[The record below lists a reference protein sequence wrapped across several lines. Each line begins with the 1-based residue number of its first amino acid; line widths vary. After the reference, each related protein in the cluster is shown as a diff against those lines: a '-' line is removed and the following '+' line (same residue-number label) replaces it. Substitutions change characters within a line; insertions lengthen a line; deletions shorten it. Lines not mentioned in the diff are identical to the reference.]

1 LLKAGNLCYPGKM
14 LLLHTTHCFF
24 LSIFVRIL
32 NAPQLKYILVLFVV
46 LSFGSATLS
55 AYGQVERGGVPRS
68 FQFHE
73 SLKSQSLPVE
83 IAAPDM
89 LSIQKEDYDDAMYEK
104 SYRVGVEVPVSI
116 PILNSGQW
124 EDLPAG
130 GRIWRVTIIC
140 KGAQAIGLN
149 YNELRLP
156 PGADVFVYTQDQK
169 FVIGA
174 LTSAEVPQNQKF
186 ATRPLSGDA
195 IVLEYFEPDWV
206 KEQAIID
213 ISGIVYIYRGF
224 EAQDFEK
231 SKSVSSGICEVNVNC
246 SEGENWQKQKQGVV
260 KILTKVGS
268 RYYSCTGSLLNNTA
282 QDFKGLLLTASH
294 CSKDGSGGVSSFS
307 DYEQWIFYFNYEYS
321 GCVPSATSQ
330 STIVGVKKLAIG
342 ATSSDIGSDFLL
354 MQSLKNV
361 PAQYNAYY
369 CGWDAGNGNSAS
381 GACIHHPDGDVKKIS
396 TYNTLLK
403 SGTNLESSTPNTA
416 WLVTWTQTVNG
427 YGVTEGGSSGSPL
440 FDDEGLIIGTLTGGD
455 SGCAN
460 ETGVDMFGKVSYSWE
475 SNGTTADMQ
484 LKPWLDPGNIL
495 EAEGIFKMPGSFND
509 NLAVADF
516 SANTV
521 VIPIGGTINFQDLS
535 AGKPTKWHW
544 YFQGG
549 NPTEST
555 VQNPSGV
562 LFDRFGKMNVK
573 LVVSNIYNSDSIV
586 KEGFIDV
593 RAILSPNPCTGVI
606 NILPDNNNSNS
617 IGIDVFDLQG
627 KRYPNYPYSGSAS
640 GGYTIILPGSG
651 NFFFVKLIQGS
662 TVQIHKVIVV
672 RR

>member
-1 LLKAGNLCYPGKM
+1 
-14 LLLHTTHCFF
+14 
-24 LSIFVRIL
+24 
-32 NAPQLKYILVLFVV
+32 
-46 LSFGSATLS
+46 LS
-55 AYGQVERGGVPRS
+55 AFGQVERGGIPRS

-83 IAAPDM
+83 IAAPDL
-89 LSIQKEDYDDAMYEK
+89 LSIQKEDYDDAMHEK
-104 SYRVGVEVPVSI
+104 SYRVGVEVPVSVST
-116 PILNSGQW
+116 LNSGQW

-130 GRIWRVTIIC
+130 GRIWRVTLIC

-149 YNELRLP
+149 YDKIQLP
-156 PGADVFVYTQDQK
+156 AGTDVFVYTPDQK

-174 LTSAEVPQNQKF
+174 LTATEVPQNQKF

-195 IVLEYFEPDWV
+195 LVLEYYEPDWV
-206 KEQAIID
+206 KEQPIID
-213 ISGIVYIYRGF
+213 ISGLVYIYRGF
-224 EAQDFEK
+224 EAQDFENT
-231 SKSVSSGICEVNVNC
+231 KSVSSGICEVNVNC
-246 SEGENWQKQKQGVV
+246 SEGDNWQKQKQGVV

-268 RYYSCTGSLLNNTA
+268 RYYSCSGSLLNNTA

-294 CSKDGSGGVSSFS
+294 CSKDGSGGVSTVT
-307 DYEQWIFYFNYEYS
+307 DYEQWIFYFNYEYT
-321 GCVPSATSQ
+321 GCVSSATTQ

-342 ATSSDIGSDFLL
+342 ATSSNIGSDFLL
-354 MQSLKNV
+354 MQSLKSI

-369 CGWDAGNGNSAS
+369 CGWDAGSGNSAS
-381 GACIHHPDGDVKKIS
+381 GVCIHHPDGDVKKIS
-396 TYNTLLK
+396 TYNTLLG
-403 SGTNLESSTPNTA
+403 SGNWGSTPYTH
-416 WLVTWTQTVNG
+416 WLVSWAQTVNG
-427 YGVTEGGSSGSPL
+427 FGVTEGGSSGSPL
-440 FDDEGLIIGTLTGGD
+440 FDDEGLIIGTLTGGE
-455 SGCAN
+455 SACNN
-460 ETGVDMFGKVSYSWE
+460 EAGVDMFGKVNYSWE

-495 EAEGIFKMPGSFND
+495 EADGILKMPGSFND

-516 SANTV
+516 SANTF

-555 VQNPSGV
+555 AQNPSGV

-617 IGIDVFDLQG
+617 MSIDVFDLQG
-627 KRYPNYPYSGSAS
+627 KRYPNYPYSGSVS
-640 GGYTIILPGSG
+640 GGYTITLPGSG
-651 NFFFVKLIQGS
+651 NFFIIKLIQGS